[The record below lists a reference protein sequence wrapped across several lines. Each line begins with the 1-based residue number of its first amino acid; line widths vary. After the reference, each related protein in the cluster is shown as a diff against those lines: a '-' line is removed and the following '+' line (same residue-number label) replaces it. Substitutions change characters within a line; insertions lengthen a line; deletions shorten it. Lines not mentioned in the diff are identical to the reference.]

1 MSRRQR
7 NRWLS
12 GRLGIVIAVLLV
24 LLVVG
29 FNVRTG
35 PVWAAAPIELNF
47 YHQWAGKDAELLQT
61 VVDEF
66 NRSQKEIRVRLI
78 PNTSLEKQLV
88 VIAGGSGL
96 DIGYA
101 AWSNMPGLV
110 EKKVVL
116 PLDSFL
122 ADPKSALKAGDF
134 IPAALE
140 LGRIEGVQYGLPMTV
155 DIKMMF
161 YNSDILD
168 EKGIP
173 IPETASQFQDMQRRV
188 FDKGPTGRFAAWD
201 SCLNTRGCQWVCGS
215 WSSVGDTTTRS
226 HARLRPTIPAISSG

>member
-7 NRWLS
+7 KRWLS
-12 GRLGIVIAVLLV
+12 GRLGIVIALLLV

-35 PVWAAAPIELNF
+35 PVWAAAPVELNF

-110 EKKVVL
+110 EKEGSVAARQL
-116 PLDSFL
+116 SGR
-122 ADPKSALKAGDF
+122 PKECFESRGLHPGGSGIGPDRRGSVRASHD
-134 IPAALE
+134 
-140 LGRIEGVQYGLPMTV
+140 GR
-155 DIKMMF
+155 
-161 YNSDILD
+161 
-168 EKGIP
+168 
-173 IPETASQFQDMQRRV
+173 
-188 FDKGPTGRFAAWD
+188 
-201 SCLNTRGCQWVCGS
+201 
-215 WSSVGDTTTRS
+215 
-226 HARLRPTIPAISSG
+226 H